1 MTFLQQRK
9 LFVFCIN
16 IHHPRIGR
24 HFEFGGHIGS
34 NINYYKSETFSM
46 SNKTFVDNFIGLL
59 QKNVLR
65 RSFNIF
71 LNQIATILELA
82 AFAILKLSC

>member
-1 MTFLQQRK
+1 MQ
-9 LFVFCIN
+9 
-16 IHHPRIGR
+16 PSRIGR

-46 SNKTFVDNFIGLL
+46 PNKTFVDNFIGLL

-65 RSFNIF
+65 KIYC
-71 LNQIATILELA
+71 TIHNPALRRIPSNKTHA
-82 AFAILKLSC
+82 